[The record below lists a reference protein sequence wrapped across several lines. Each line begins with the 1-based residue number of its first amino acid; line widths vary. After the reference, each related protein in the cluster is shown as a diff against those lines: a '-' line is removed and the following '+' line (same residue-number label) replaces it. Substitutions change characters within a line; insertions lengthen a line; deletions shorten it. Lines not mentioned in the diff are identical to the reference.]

1 LNRALQPAIRNFTLL
16 FFGCLLFHL
25 AGTWSLPLIDR
36 DEPRFAEASR
46 EMLQRGD
53 YVIPFFNNQYR
64 FDKPPFTY
72 WCQTLSYRVFGEN
85 DFAARFPSAIAAA
98 VTAILLLAWGRRLE
112 SEHAGWWAAIIF
124 TLCLQ
129 TFMHA
134 KAAVADMWLT
144 LFVTAAQW
152 AGYELLRG
160 RIGGGGKRPTPKA
173 FASGLSN
180 VQHPTS
186 NEEPLRTAA
195 TTVET
200 PGGEWWWMFYLALAF
215 AFLAKGPIGW
225 TPLLTL
231 AAMKFLWPDL
241 RLADRFAPLTGMILM
256 LGIVALWATPA
267 LIRTHGE
274 FFRVGIGHHVVE
286 RSLVAMEGHGGKSLG
301 WYLLTLPFYFIT
313 VFISFFPWSIKLPWL
328 TRKLWR
334 NPNAPAGD
342 QGDKGRD
349 ATDNYLIAGIAIIF
363 LIFTLLKTKLPH
375 YTLPAFPLLALLLA
389 RHWSRLDLAAINF
402 KRTAIVGVCIW
413 LVIALFIFPFTR
425 RYSPAVQLLEAARN
439 DLRTEMEFGAVEY
452 NEPSLVWYFRSRV
465 RGFFNSALD
474 PASVKPFMERPGSR
488 FVIMPATLAG
498 EIYPTLPAEW
508 KSFSTH
514 GFNVAKGKRVDLTLI
529 LKPSDA

>member
-1 LNRALQPAIRNFTLL
+1 
-16 FFGCLLFHL
+16 
-25 AGTWSLPLIDR
+25 
-36 DEPRFAEASR
+36 
-46 EMLQRGD
+46 MLQRGD

-98 VTAILLLAWGRRLE
+98 LIAVMLLAWGRRLE
-112 SEHAGWWAAIIF
+112 SERAGWWAAIIL

-144 LFVTAAQW
+144 LFVTAAHW
-152 AGYELLRG
+152 AAYELLRG

-200 PGGEWWWMFYLALAF
+200 PGGKWWWMFYLALAF

-231 AAMKFLWPDL
+231 ATMKFLWRDL
-241 RLADRFAPLTGMILM
+241 RVADRFAPLTGMILM

-328 TRKLWR
+328 TKHLRS
-334 NPNAPAGD
+334 
-342 QGDKGRD
+342 QRD
-349 ATDNYLIAGIAIIF
+349 ATDNYLIAGCAIIF

-389 RHWSRLDLAAINF
+389 RHWSRRELAAINF
-402 KRTAIVGVCIW
+402 KRTAIASPCVW
-413 LVIALFIFPFTR
+413 LVIALVIFPFTR
-425 RYSPAVQLLEAARN
+425 RYSPAVQLLEASHN
-439 DLRTEMEFGAVEY
+439 DLWAEMEFGAVDY

-465 RGFFNSALD
+465 GGFFNSGLD
-474 PASVKPFMERPGSR
+474 PVSVRPFMERPGPR
-488 FVIMPATLAG
+488 FAIVPATLA
-498 EIYPTLPAEW
+498 EKIYPQLPNAW
-508 KSFSTH
+508 KRFSTR

-529 LKPSDA
+529 LKPGDP